1 MEIELIG
8 NLDYKKVEKVI
19 AEALDLDL
27 SEKDEL
33 IESVQGLE
41 DELKET
47 KKKYEETSDDS
58 EYKKEVGHS
67 IEILN
72 TLISDVKERIDKYN
86 KAEKL
91 IKDIKAIEK
100 ERRAEVVSSAGRLS
114 RFAGDVFEVLG
125 ISENK
130 TLEQNTKFASAVIGM
145 GHDSIS
151 DHDYAVFAIK
161 DVTPIIEHILIEER
175 FASFTIK
182 SRREVNFAD
191 VGFYVPDFRD
201 KDGNI
206 IPNNE
211 EAKEEYKKYMQSLFA
226 AYQSIVD
233 KDIPKEDARFVLP
246 YSYHSNIIMGMDAH
260 CIRDLVIKCT
270 KSKYAKISEVKEFGE
285 KLYDIVKEN
294 MPYLVPTI
302 ENYEVKEEDAVDK
315 FLSEQITK
323 NIDDQNKGI
332 KPKLLNKPEDI
343 DRRICIAALMRRYQ
357 YSLEKAEKVLDEL
370 IKNDPDFEEKLIRKI
385 AFEGDELELTQVY
398 FTFQIA
404 LSLAILTHLLRHRTH
419 HIMPQEF
426 TDIDL
431 NRYITPPKVKTKC
444 DELYQQ
450 IYKDNYKMY
459 EHFKND
465 YGIRK
470 EDLIYFILSGTIAN
484 SITAMDGKTLK
495 HILGLRECTK
505 AQWETRNMAYGM
517 HDEINALEGAEN
529 YSSIL
534 GATCTTQ
541 GICNEGKEC
550 CGKVY
555 KLKNCKMP
563 PKSE

>member
-1 MEIELIG
+1 MEVKLIG

-19 AEALDLDL
+19 AEALELDL

-72 TLISDVKERIDKYN
+72 TLIYDVKERIDKYN
-86 KAEKL
+86 KVEKL

-100 ERRAEVVSSAGRLS
+100 ERRSEIVSSAGRLS
-114 RFAGDVFEVLG
+114 RFDGDVLEVLG
-125 ISENK
+125 LSENK

-151 DHDYAVFAIK
+151 DHDYCVFAIK
-161 DVTPIIEHILIEER
+161 DVSPIVEQFIIEER
-175 FASFTIK
+175 FVSFTIK
-182 SRREVNFAD
+182 SRREANFAN
-191 VGFYVPDFRD
+191 VGFYVPDFYD
-201 KDGNI
+201 KNGNI

-211 EAKEEYKKYMQSLFA
+211 EVKEEYKKYMQSLFDS
-226 AYQSIVD
+226 YQNLVD
-233 KDIPKEDARFVLP
+233 KGIPKEDARFILP

-260 CIRDLVIKCT
+260 CIKDLIIKCT
-270 KSKYAKISEVKEFGE
+270 KSKYAKISEIKEFGE
-285 KLYDIVKEN
+285 KLYDIAKEN
-294 MPYLVPTI
+294 MPYLVPII
-302 ENYEVKEEDAVDK
+302 ERAEVKEEDAVDK
-315 FLSEQITK
+315 FLSEQIT
-323 NIDDQNKGI
+323 NNVNDQNKGL
-332 KPKLLNKPEDI
+332 KPRLLNKPEDV

-357 YSLEKAEKVLDEL
+357 YSFEKAEEVLDKL
-370 IKNDPDFEEKLIRKI
+370 ISEDSNFVKKIIRKI
-385 AFEGDELELTQVY
+385 AFEGDGLELTQVN
-398 FTFQIA
+398 FTYQIP
-404 LSLAILTHLLRHRTH
+404 LSLAVLTHLTRHRTH
-419 HIMPQEF
+419 HLMTPEF
-426 TDIDL
+426 TDLDL
-431 NRYITPPKVKTKC
+431 NRYITPPKVKIKC
-444 DELYQQ
+444 DSDYQK
-450 IYKDNYKMY
+450 IFSDNYKMY

-465 YGIRK
+465 YGIRE
-470 EDLIYFILSGTIAN
+470 EDLIYFLLSGTVAD

-505 AQWETRNMAYGM
+505 AQWETRNMAHGM
-517 HDEINALEGAEN
+517 HDEINLLDGAEN
-529 YSSIL
+529 FSSIL

-555 KLKNCKMP
+555 QLKNCKMP
-563 PKSE
+563 KKPE